1 MIQPPRTILEATRLR
16 RGLTQADLAAAL
28 GVGQSKVSL
37 LESGSKR
44 ANATLVTD
52 IASALNM
59 PEDLLRRPSPAPR
72 IGHLLRSSLRRT
84 ARNATLAEL
93 TMAHAHLDLLLDP
106 RSSDLHSVTDS
117 TDAEDLAR
125 HLRDRWKV
133 QPGPISRLIPLL
145 EEHGITCIFR
155 DLSDLGS
162 GALSSTAASG
172 RTLLLVDASAP
183 RVDVAWSLAHELG
196 HLIFTG
202 DPSKESEARAD
213 AFAMAFMLP
222 EQDLRAD
229 DALGSSIDLAAAAGR
244 YGVQPRLLAQR
255 LRDVKIITH
264 VQFRGLVHDSTQLP
278 EASTPVLGSPSAI
291 ADAVRAAGG
300 SRLAASQALLTME
313 ELRQNYLAGSGTA
326 PLH

>member
-1 MIQPPRTILEATRLR
+1 M
-16 RGLTQADLAAAL
+16 
-28 GVGQSKVSL
+28 
-37 LESGSKR
+37 
-44 ANATLVTD
+44 
-52 IASALNM
+52 
-59 PEDLLRRPSPAPR
+59 
-72 IGHLLRSSLRRT
+72 
-84 ARNATLAEL
+84 
-93 TMAHAHLDLLLDP
+93 
-106 RSSDLHSVTDS
+106 
-117 TDAEDLAR
+117 
-125 HLRDRWKV
+125 
-133 QPGPISRLIPLL
+133 IPLL
-145 EEHGITCIFR
+145 EEHGIICIFR
-155 DLSDLGS
+155 NLFDLGT

-172 RTLLLVDASAP
+172 RTLVLVDASAP

-196 HLIFTG
+196 HLIFAG
-202 DPSKESEARAD
+202 DPSKESEARAN

-229 DALGSSIDLAAAAGR
+229 GALGSSIDLAATAGR

-278 EASTPVLGSPSAI
+278 EAEATTPVLGTPSAI

-300 SRLAASQALLTME
+300 SRLAASQALLTTD